1 MLQKRTKSHTKK
13 YSHGAMTCYNIMQY
27 LHSSMQ
33 CVQFFYIAL
42 KLFLMKL
49 HSSASSSSTIVFG
62 NNDTFQHVFDY
73 FQVFTIVE
81 VCFTIKLCL
90 TFSETR
96 FFVKTT
102 HAHKTEEFHEC
113 FQSQKCWKFR
123 KKILFNILHI
133 SKNCLLKNI
142 PNLKYMPNQKKYA
155 IHLQK
160 MPN

>member
-1 MLQKRTKSHTKK
+1 
-13 YSHGAMTCYNIMQY
+13 
-27 LHSSMQ
+27 
-33 CVQFFYIAL
+33 
-42 KLFLMKL
+42 MKL

-62 NNDTFQHVFDY
+62 NNDTFQHFFDH

-142 PNLKYMPNQKKYA
+142 PNLKYMPNQKNVCHSPPKNAQLKNFGITICQLATCYCYSLFPVSDA
-155 IHLQK
+155 SGSYSVSSKISH
-160 MPN
+160 